1 MNFSIVI
8 PVYNEDQNL
17 LTLTQEILKSLS
29 TNEYN
34 FEIIFVNDCSTDN
47 TGIILKKIYSNNSN
61 VIKIINNKKNQGQ
74 SISMINGIKKSIYN
88 TIITLDGDLQND
100 PKDIS
105 NLVSVYFKNKDVDL
119 VGGIRFNR
127 KDSLI
132 KKISS
137 KIANNFRKMILN
149 DDCIDTGCSL
159 KIFNKRIFL
168 LFPEFNGI
176 HRFLPALF
184 KGYGKKTLFINVN
197 HRARIYGKSN
207 YGTFIRLFA
216 GIRDI
221 FRVKKIIRK
230 FKNAND

>member
-8 PVYNEDQNL
+8 PVYNEDKNL
-17 LTLTQEILKSLS
+17 LILTKEILNSIS
-29 TNEYN
+29 TNQYK

-47 TGIILKKIYSNNSN
+47 TSKILKKIYSNNSS
-61 VIKIINNKKNQGQ
+61 VVKIIDNKKNQGQ
-74 SISMINGIKKSIYN
+74 SVSMINGIKTSIYN

-100 PKDIS
+100 PKDIP
-105 NLVSVYFKNKDVDL
+105 NLISIYFKNKDVDL

-127 KDSLI
+127 KDSLF

-137 KIANNFRKMILN
+137 KIANNFRKIILN

-159 KIFNKRIFL
+159 KIFNKKTFL

-221 FRVKKIIRK
+221 IRVKKIIRDCK
-230 FKNAND
+230 DGND